1 MLPTMVPVTVIF
13 TPEGKYIKKYSCS
26 VSKLA
31 GIALDEEGHSFVAEN
46 YYYSGSYTTTYGSL
60 SIFNP
65 YQQCIQTLK
74 KFEYAKGVAID
85 KEGYFYVT
93 SAGDKTVYKY

>member
-1 MLPTMVPVTVIF
+1 MMVVVYAVRGGVAFDPSGNLHVTNYGSSDSYL

-60 SIFNP
+60 S
-65 YQQCIQTLK
+65 YQ
-74 KFEYAKGVAID
+74 
-85 KEGYFYVT
+85 
-93 SAGDKTVYKY
+93 